1 MKINLLFSI
10 VLITS
15 ICSCKKSSDNVDP
28 NVFPKDK
35 APIFSVDRATLK
47 TSYAIGDTV
56 KTTFTVTDNGYGKIN
71 KIYVEAKVNYSNTGI
86 GSVGT
91 FHIDTILLNPAVAQ
105 YQYKMK
111 WKIPSKIDD
120 YVQNYNH
127 KMLISGDSVRFDL
140 RVTFADKPST
150 VNYWSSLDNNK
161 FNATFLVK

>member
-35 APIFSVDRATLK
+35 APIFSVDKSTFK
-47 TSYAIGDTV
+47 TSYAVGDTV
-56 KTTFTVTDNGYGKIN
+56 KTTFTITDNGYGKIN
-71 KIYVEAKVNYSNTGI
+71 QIYIKAEVNYGKTGI
-86 GSVGT
+86 SVGT
-91 FHIDTILLNPAVAQ
+91 FHIDTVNINPPVTQ

-120 YVQNYNH
+120 YVNGFNH
-127 KMLISGDSVRFDL
+127 KMLVSGDSVRFGML
-140 RVTFADKPST
+140 VIFADKPNT
-150 VNYWSSLDNNK
+150 VNYWSSFNNDK
-161 FNATFLVK
+161 FYTSFLVK